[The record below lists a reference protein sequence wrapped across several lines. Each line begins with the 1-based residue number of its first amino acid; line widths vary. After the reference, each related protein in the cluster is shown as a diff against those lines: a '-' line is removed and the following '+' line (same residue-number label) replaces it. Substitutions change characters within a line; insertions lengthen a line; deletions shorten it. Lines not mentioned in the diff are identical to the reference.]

1 MTILENRASV
11 VLYNFLISNKFYY
24 PFLLPSNVCPIVPSS
39 FIKANVAF
47 EFVDIDNALSINK
60 EHVMNKLSRKRYSG
74 ICFVHAYGKLYDTD
88 TFFRDLKALDDLFCI
103 IDDRCLCIPD
113 LSFSKPN
120 FSDLTLYSTGYSKYV
135 EIGKG
140 GWGILNDSY
149 SYKMTTLKY
158 KEDDYIEFLKG
169 HRFCLDNNTRYA
181 LPESN
186 WLDSNHCK
194 MDTSKYFNE
203 VKIKLE
209 QAQIHKGKLNSIYR
223 NNLPKKIQLGEEFS
237 NWRFS
242 IIVDNR
248 KEILEAIFR
257 EGLFAGTNYPSISN
271 MFKGQTSPFAES
283 FGQNIINL
291 FNSSNVDELMARKL
305 CRVINNFIAV

>member
-11 VLYNFLISNKFYY
+11 VLYNFLINNQFDY
-24 PFLLPSNVCPIVPSS
+24 PFLLPSTICPIVPST
-39 FIKANVAF
+39 FIRANVDF
-47 EFVDIDNALSINK
+47 EFVDIDGSLSINK
-60 EHVMNKLSRKRYSG
+60 EHVIDKLSKKRYSG
-74 ICFVHAYGKLYDTD
+74 ICYVHAYGKLYDTD
-88 TFFRDLKALDDLFCI
+88 RFFNDLKSIDSSFCI

-113 LSFSKPN
+113 LSFSKPQ

-149 SYKMTTLKY
+149 SYKMTTLEY

-169 HRFCLDNNTRYA
+169 HRFCLDNNTTYL

-186 WLDSNHCK
+186 WLDSNPCK
-194 MDTSKYFNE
+194 MKTSEYFNNVE
-203 VKIKLE
+203 IKLRE
-209 QAQIHKGKLNSIYR
+209 AQVHKEKLNSIYR
-223 NNLPKKIQLGEEFS
+223 NNLPKKIQLGDEFS

-248 KEILEAIFR
+248 AEILEAIFK
-257 EGLFAGTNYPSISN
+257 EGLFAGTNYPSISH
-271 MFKGQTSPFAES
+271 MFKGETSPFAENL
-283 FGQNIINL
+283 GQKIINL
-291 FNSSNVDELMARKL
+291 FNNFSFDELRAKKI
-305 CRVINNFIAV
+305 CGVINNSITS